1 VTDLRSR
8 EYPTRPIVGVG
19 AVVLVRPGDRAGLG
33 IEGQGPEDGVLLVRR
48 RFPPL
53 QGQWSLPGG
62 TVEIGEQLATAA
74 AREVAEETGL
84 AVEVRGV
91 VDVIDRIEFDAEGRV
106 QYHFVLVEYLCRP
119 AGGRLQAATDATAVA
134 VADSRALDA
143 YGLPADTRGVIR
155 RAVEMAHNPGDP
167 W

>member
-1 VTDLRSR
+1 MTDLRSR

-33 IEGQGPEDGVLLVRR
+33 IEGQGVGDGVLLVQR

-53 QGQWSLPGG
+53 EGQWSLPGG
-62 TVEIGEQLATAA
+62 TVEVGEKLAAAA

-84 AVEVRGV
+84 VVEVGAL
-91 VDVIDRIEFDAEGRV
+91 VDVIDRIAFDAEGRV

-134 VADSRALDA
+134 VADSRTLDA
-143 YGLPADTRGVIR
+143 YGLAADTSAVIR
-155 RAVEMAHNPGDP
+155 RAVEMAHGPGDLS
-167 W
+167 